1 MIINGKQIA
10 DNILSCIKSKIEKSD
25 NKPKLAVILAN
36 DNPASRVYV
45 NSKKNACANIGVESE
60 VFELSDQ
67 DEILSLIDKLNKDKK
82 TNAILVQLPL
92 YNNLDTKKI
101 IEAIDPIKDVDGFH
115 PLNLGRLLSG
125 FNPYVIPCTP
135 LGVIQI
141 FDFYHIDLTS
151 KKVLVI
157 GRSNIVGK
165 PLSVLLTS
173 KNATVTLAHSKTNNL
188 KELSLASDIII
199 SAAGHP
205 NLITEDMVQSGTMVI
220 DVGITKVEGKIKGDV
235 DFENVKNKASY
246 ITPVPGGVGPMTIA
260 CLMENTYKLF
270 KVQNENK

>member
-10 DNILSCIKSKIEKSD
+10 DNILSCLKSKIEESD

-45 NSKKNACANIGVESE
+45 NSKKNACANIGIESE
-60 VFELSDQ
+60 VFELSNQ

-92 YNNLDTKKI
+92 FNNLDTKTI

-135 LGVIQI
+135 LGISQI

-151 KKVLVI
+151 KKVLIV

-188 KELSLASDIII
+188 KELSLSSDIII

-220 DVGITKVEGKIKGDV
+220 DVGITKVEGKIRGDV

-270 KVQNENK
+270 KVQNEK